1 MGSFWIALV
10 SALGAS
16 GVAGALVSW
25 WKDRHKDDATVTK
38 LIREMSKDAVSDA
51 REDVTAMRAELRE
64 AVAVSR
70 EIRGLL
76 REVVTLLE
84 NPVIVASVVEH
95 PLTAAQLAQIAER
108 ARLLV

>member
-1 MGSFWIALV
+1 MGSFWIAV
-10 SALGAS
+10 VAALGGS
-16 GVAGALVSW
+16 GLAGALVAW
-25 WKDRHKDDATVTK
+25 WKDRRKDDATVTK

-51 REDVTAMRAELRE
+51 REDVSAMRAELRE
-64 AVAVSR
+64 ALAVSR

-76 REVVTLLE
+76 HEVVALLE
-84 NPVIVASVVEH
+84 SPVILAAVVEH